1 MEKTATA
8 GKANW
13 LEFVMQDVRYA
24 LRGLRLRPG
33 FAAMVILTLTLGI
46 GANVTMFGI
55 LDRLLLRAPAH
66 IVDVDRV
73 VQVHSRWF
81 GRQTAQSSHPYALYK
96 DLKRVS
102 DFEQVA
108 VTTPS
113 AVVDREYY
121 PLGRGREATRI
132 AGAQVTAE
140 FFPLLG
146 VRPHRGR
153 FFQEDEAGETNP
165 QQLAVIGYNFWQ
177 RRFAG
182 RDDAIGQ
189 TLDLGTDRYT
199 IVGVA
204 PKGFTGVEL
213 SDIDVWIPMAA
224 ANGLRFA
231 KGADWA
237 TTRNSQW
244 VTIIARLKP
253 NVNLQHATAEATALF
268 RAGERE
274 RVAAAVNP
282 SPRFRASP
290 DSQSIELSSILP
302 GKSIRA
308 FGISATSAEMR
319 VSQLLGG
326 VAIVVL
332 LIACANVANL
342 LLVRALGRRREIAV
356 RLALGISRRRLVRQ
370 LLVEGLLL
378 SLLGGLGAVLCAQW
392 SSGFIRAMLLGE
404 TAWSGSPIDGR
415 LLLFTALVAFA
426 TGMLT
431 SLLPALQ
438 ASTPDL
444 TVSLKAGVR
453 EGGGG
458 GGGSQS
464 KTRSVLLAGQ
474 AALAIILLAGAGL
487 FVQSL
492 RKVTATPIGIDID
505 RVLVAGVAHA
515 SVGMTNEEA
524 REVFREVTAR
534 ATEIPGITAAATS
547 VGLSFGMGWG
557 TTLIVPGRE
566 KPEQANNP
574 SQYAVTPAYFEVL
587 GIRLVDGR
595 LFTESDRQGSEL
607 VAVINETAARTF
619 WPGTNP
625 IGSCVKVGAD
635 SMPCTTVI
643 GIVTNARRQ
652 QLIEEP
658 VSMIYRPL
666 DQLDPSV
673 YKTSVTF
680 FGFSFI
686 ARTSRKPS
694 TVAEPL
700 RRLIQSVGPN
710 IPYAIVRPL
719 SDRLGRQTR
728 SWTLGATMFSI
739 FGTLALVLAAIGL
752 YSVVSFTVAQRLHE
766 FGVRVAL
773 GASSRSLLRLT
784 IVRGVM
790 PVFFGLVLG
799 IGVALVA
806 ARFLEGLLFELSP
819 RDPMVFGS
827 ASAILLVVA
836 VAASLIPALRATRVD
851 PAAALRSDGFK
862 ISDCRFLIS
871 DFDCASKLIQVT
883 ACRPRRLLFSG
894 SLRRSQSV
902 HYLRREVYSMR
913 SYCSTMR

>member
-1 MEKTATA
+1 MS
-8 GKANW
+8 NW
-13 LEFVMQDVRYA
+13 VESLTQDVRYA
-24 LRGLRLRPG
+24 IRGLWLRPG
-33 FAAMVILTLTLGI
+33 FTGVVVLTLSLGI

-81 GRQTAQSSHPYALYK
+81 GRPTAQSSHPYALYK

-113 AVVDREYY
+113 AVVNREYY
-121 PLGRGREATRI
+121 PLGRGRDATRI

-165 QQLAVIGYNFWQ
+165 QQLAVIGYSFWQ

-290 DSQSIELSSILP
+290 DSQSIELSSIIA
-302 GKSIRA
+302 GHSIRA
-308 FGISATSAEMR
+308 FGISARSAEMR

-342 LLVRALGRRREIAV
+342 LIVRALGRRREIAV

-392 SSGFIRAMLLGE
+392 SSGFIRTMLLGE

-415 LLLFTALVAFA
+415 LLLFTALVAFV

-438 ASTPDL
+438 ASKPDL

-453 EGGGG
+453 EGGGD
-458 GGGSQS
+458 SRS
-464 KTRSVLLAGQ
+464 KTRAVLLAGQ

-505 RVLVAGVAHA
+505 RVLVAGISHA

-524 REVFREVTAR
+524 REVFRQVTAR

-566 KPEQANNP
+566 NPEQSNNP

-619 WPGTNP
+619 WPGANP

-710 IPYAIVRPL
+710 IPYATVRPL

-739 FGTLALVLAAIGL
+739 FGTLALILAAIGL

-773 GASSRSLLRLT
+773 GATSRSLLRHT
-784 IVRGVM
+784 IVRGVI
-790 PVFFGLVLG
+790 P
-799 IGVALVA
+799 VA
-806 ARFLEGLLFELSP
+806 AGVVAGIVITLAASRLLEGLLFEVSP
-819 RDPMVFGS
+819 RDPVVLMGGS
-827 ASAILLVVA
+827 ALLLA
-836 VAASLIPALRATRVD
+836 VAMLASLAPALRATRVD
-851 PAAALRSDGFK
+851 PMLALRSD
-862 ISDCRFLIS
+862 
-871 DFDCASKLIQVT
+871 
-883 ACRPRRLLFSG
+883 
-894 SLRRSQSV
+894 
-902 HYLRREVYSMR
+902 
-913 SYCSTMR
+913 